1 MKNAYG
7 LGQAGRWALV
17 LGLVCVALSG
27 CKGSAQPA
35 APPPPEVSVIAVK
48 PAPVTVYNEY
58 VAQTQAPDTIE
69 IRSQVTGLLERQAFA
84 DGARVKKGDLLYV
97 IDQRPFEA
105 QLSQAKASLAQ
116 AEANLVNAKQSL
128 ARNSRL
134 IAQKAVSQ
142 QDYDTAVAQE
152 RSSAALVEAQK
163 ALLRNTELN
172 LEFATIRASRDGFMS
187 SSQVKAGSLIT
198 AQQTLL
204 TTLYSSDPMWVNF
217 SLSEDRLLELQKT
230 LKHPPGD
237 SPDTA
242 PPFHIRLADGTDYA
256 LTGKL
261 NFVDATLDQKSG
273 TLQVRISVPNP
284 NRVLRPGLFVRVI
297 VAAFENPSAIRVPQQ
312 AVQELQGLKSVFVV
326 GAGDKADARQIV
338 ANYRL
343 GNDWVVDSGL
353 TSGDRVVVEGIAK
366 IKPGAPVKP
375 VMTAVAD
382 SPPSTGPPPA
392 PQKKKG

>member
-1 MKNAYG
+1 M
-7 LGQAGRWALV
+7 LV
-17 LGLVCVALSG
+17 VSVSSLALSG
-27 CKGSAQPA
+27 CKGNAQAP
-35 APPPPEVSVIAVK
+35 APPPTEVSVIEVR
-48 PAPVTVYNEY
+48 PRPVTVYDEY

-116 AEANLVNAKQSL
+116 AEANLVNAKQNL

-152 RSSAALVEAQK
+152 RSSTALVEAQR

-172 LEFATIRASRDGFMS
+172 LEFATLRAPRDGFMS
-187 SSQVKAGSLIT
+187 SSQVKPGSLIT

-217 SLSEDRLLELQKT
+217 TVSEDKLLELQKT
-230 LKHPPGD
+230 LKHPPGER
-237 SPDTA
+237 PDLA
-242 PPFHIRLADGTDYA
+242 PPFHVRLADGTDYA
-256 LTGKL
+256 LPGKL
-261 NFVDATLDQKSG
+261 NFVDATLDPKSG

-284 NRVLRPGLFVRVI
+284 DRVLRPGLFVRVI
-297 VAAFENPSAIRVPQQ
+297 VAAFENPSAIRIPQQ
-312 AVQELQGLKSVFVV
+312 AVQELQGLKSVYVV
-326 GAGDKADARQIV
+326 GADDKVEARQIV

-343 GNDWVVDSGL
+343 GNDWVVASGL
-353 TSGDRVVVEGIAK
+353 AAGDRVVTEGVGK
-366 IKPGAPVKP
+366 IRPGAAVKP
-375 VMTAVAD
+375 VVAASIASS
-382 SPPSTGPPPA
+382 SPGSPPPA
-392 PQKKKG
+392 SPTK